1 MASHHRTAESETI
14 GTRARLARSEIDGVI
29 QDRPVTNDR
38 IVAIGL
44 LTARDVDV
52 LGVGFRR
59 LYPVDEV
66 PCFADLLRAIDDAD
80 RDLKNEMPRQ
90 A

>member
-1 MASHHRTAESETI
+1 M
-14 GTRARLARSEIDGVI
+14 
-29 QDRPVTNDR
+29 TNDR
-38 IVAIGL
+38 IIAIGL

-66 PCFADLLRAIDDAD
+66 PNFTDLLRMIDDAE
-80 RDLKNEMPRQ
+80 RDMRNEMPR
-90 A
+90 AG